1 MAVICVLLP
10 VELLLYEDDF
20 PDSRW
25 ATAIGT
31 FMSLLYFFL
40 QGEGGKKAASEPS
53 TQSLTK
59 QFLLYALMYTSPA
72 MPLAAN
78 T

>member
-1 MAVICVLLP
+1 MWMIFQTVDEQQPLGHLCPFFFFILL
-10 VELLLYEDDF
+10 E
-20 PDSRW
+20 
-25 ATAIGT
+25 
-31 FMSLLYFFL
+31 
-40 QGEGGKKAASEPS
+40 EGGKKAAWEPS

-59 QFLLYALMYTSPA
+59 QFLLYTLMYTSPA